1 MPALQAAVPLD
12 GSQSMLAFEGA
23 LRVHGLFDFLL
34 NESFRSHGDECD
46 VPTLLA
52 PAQFAHAAMRAH
64 PAKVLGA
71 SDARDPGRA
80 LHRLELR
87 SSALPPWVVDRL
99 AALLAITQD
108 GCFSMACDTHPLTL
122 AINWCPP
129 ASSSSSSGG
138 TNAAAAEGG
147 GGKRSGRRP
156 ALSGFG
162 SVISG
167 GTAAG
172 QQQLHQQQLTDYE
185 SRQRGCL
192 DSEEAGRW
200 RAAVP
205 GLSCNVLREM
215 RCEGGMFSAKLSAK
229 SAERVVM

>member
-1 MPALQAAVPLD
+1 
-12 GSQSMLAFEGA
+12 MLAFEGA

-87 SSALPPWVVDRL
+87 CSALPPWVVDRL

-108 GCFSMACDTHPLTL
+108 GSFTMACDTHPLTL
-122 AINWCPP
+122 ALNWCPA
-129 ASSSSSSGG
+129 ASSSGSGG
-138 TNAAAAEGG
+138 TSAAVAEGA
-147 GGKRSGRRP
+147 GGKRSGRRQ

-167 GTAAG
+167 TVDA
-172 QQQLHQQQLTDYE
+172 QQQQQQLTDYE

-205 GLSCNVLREM
+205 GLSCNVLREL